1 LAINPTITRTLNRT
15 VKLISLILLL
25 AGAGVFVLGAD
36 KSFDFTDEGLYL
48 LVYQHPEEFPDSYT
62 SYHRV
67 GAVVSDLVSGN
78 IVALRLIGFFLT
90 SAATWYFGLALTWFL
105 KGRGI
110 PLLEDRRDQA
120 FLHLALQGSVLAAYC
135 WLPPTPNYNTMA
147 GIGMLLSCGG
157 IMAFFSTPDPRHSLG
172 KSLFGLL
179 VIGLGLLL
187 AFLAKGSSAVGI
199 AVVSVALLGACNIIR
214 SREKVLFAV
223 LATAA
228 VLLGGI
234 CVFLLMPGL
243 FKSWEFFLGSIVAL
257 TEGNGAREIIERHWD
272 ELLEFVMR
280 HVRSFVFPVLLAF
293 GVGIFS
299 RLRLGEISSDR
310 KSRVVFWLVA
320 GILAVEVVLLI
331 VRETYLGGISGR
343 KKSFIGY
350 SSLFLLLLA
359 LRAAIPDWRKAINPV
374 HLGGFLLFLLWLA
387 VLPFVTAAGTT
398 HRIFINALLHAAPL
412 SAATLL
418 LASSLD
424 KALRRGIVVP
434 TVCLVIVALGF
445 SQFLTGFVLSPYRTA
460 PKWTQTVPVEIGVPS
475 TVLKLDPA
483 SAECIRQTTQA
494 LAGAGFKPGDDI
506 LALYGLP
513 GLVYA
518 VGGVSPQKPWFFNDH
533 GPDGDEANL
542 RALKRIPAQRI
553 RESFI
558 LWTDGDDRAASQL
571 SACGIEI
578 TGEFEKVGET
588 VEPFRKRK
596 VGILK
601 PLGEKAGGR

>member
-1 LAINPTITRTLNRT
+1 M
-15 VKLISLILLL
+15 
-25 AGAGVFVLGAD
+25 FVWGAD

-67 GAVVSDLVSGN
+67 GAVVSDLVGGN
-78 IVALRLIGFFLT
+78 IVTLRLIGFFLT
-90 SAATWYFGLALTWFL
+90 SAATWYFSLALAWFL

-110 PLLEDRRDQA
+110 PLLEDRREQA

-157 IMAFFSTPDPRHSLG
+157 IMAFFSTADPRHSPG
-172 KSLFGLL
+172 KSMFGVM

-214 SREKVLFAV
+214 AREKVVFAAV
-223 LATAA
+223 TSAA

-257 TEGNGAREIIERHWD
+257 TEGNGASEIIERHWN
-272 ELLEFVMR
+272 ESLEFAMR
-280 HVRSFVFPVLLAF
+280 HVRSFVFPVLLAI
-293 GVGIFS
+293 GVGIFVRS
-299 RLRLGEISSDR
+299 RLGEASRDR
-310 KSRVVFWLVA
+310 KAQLVFWLVA

-331 VRETYLGGISGR
+331 VRETYLGGIAGR

-350 SSLFLLLLA
+350 SSLFLLLLT
-359 LRAAIPDWRKAINPV
+359 LRTAIPGWRMAISPARIV
-374 HLGGFLLFLLWLA
+374 GFLFFLFWLA

-398 HRIFINALLHAAPL
+398 HRIFINALLHVAPL

-424 KALRRGIVVP
+424 KDVRRGIVLP
-434 TVCLVIVALGF
+434 TACLVIVALGF
-445 SQFLTGFVLSPYRTA
+445 SQFFSGFVLSPYRTA

-483 SAECIRQTTQA
+483 SVECIRQTRQA
-494 LAGAGFKPGDDI
+494 LAGAGFKPGNDI

-533 GPDGDEANL
+533 GTDGDEANL

-558 LWTDGDDRAASQL
+558 LWTDGDARAASQL

-578 TGEFEKVGET
+578 TGEFENVGET

-596 VGILK
+596 VEILK
-601 PLGEKAGGR
+601 PLGGMSGDR